1 MFMNCAAATFD
12 AVRTGGTNLLVLPT
26 SDSARPNRVEFSDCR
41 AYRQLFLT
49 E

>member
-1 MFMNCAAATFD
+1 MNCAAATFD

-26 SDSARPNRVEFSDCR
+26 SDSARPNRLEFLVVG
-41 AYRQLFLT
+41 AYRQPFLT